1 MQGSLAKPM
10 HGFLLD
16 LTRGFAEECTRGF
29 GGKAMSYA
37 KARAT
42 WG

>member
-1 MQGSLAKPM
+1 M

-29 GGKAMSYA
+29 GGKVMSYA